1 MFHIGPGGP
10 TVDFLGVYKL
20 QEADAVYATLRR
32 QLSGYG
38 LDVSFTVGFGS
49 DGASVMTGKHNGVGA
64 KLKRDVGHVFAFST
78 CTSHVFCC
86 REG

>member
-49 DGASVMTGKHNGVGA
+49 MVPVS
-64 KLKRDVGHVFAFST
+64 
-78 CTSHVFCC
+78 
-86 REG
+86 